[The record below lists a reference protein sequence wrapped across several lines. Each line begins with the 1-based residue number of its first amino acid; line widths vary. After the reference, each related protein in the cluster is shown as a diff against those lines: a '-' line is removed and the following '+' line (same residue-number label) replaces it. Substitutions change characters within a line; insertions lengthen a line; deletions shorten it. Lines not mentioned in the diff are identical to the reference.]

1 MSLIDSAR
9 DFVKGL
15 VPSGPEV
22 GEPDLPTGPG
32 VPADVVTDEVADGL
46 DDEVERMRREWDSQP
61 SHH

>member
-22 GEPDLPTGPG
+22 GEDDTPSGPG
-32 VPADVVTDEVADGL
+32 APDVVTDEVADGL
-46 DDEVERMRREWDSQP
+46 DDEVERMRQEWDSQP